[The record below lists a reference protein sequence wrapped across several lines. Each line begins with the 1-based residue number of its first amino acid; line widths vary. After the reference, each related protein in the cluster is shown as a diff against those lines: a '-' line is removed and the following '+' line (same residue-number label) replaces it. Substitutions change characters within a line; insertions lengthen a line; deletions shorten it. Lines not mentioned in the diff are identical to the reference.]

1 MATSK
6 VKTVS
11 IPELVE
17 SHKPKNFK
25 YKYIMKDDTIYDQ
38 LIDASYD
45 IDSLDTI
52 NDDMLIQ
59 EALKADYM
67 EYQRDIVAKAKVP
80 TILDNGV
87 IVSKKMVTKAD
98 KKLLCVKIGFFD
110 YNNIHYVSIKL
121 CYEKFDIIEIFIL
134 T

>member
-1 MATSK
+1 
-6 VKTVS
+6 
-11 IPELVE
+11 
-17 SHKPKNFK
+17 
-25 YKYIMKDDTIYDQ
+25 MKDDTIYDQ
-38 LIDASYD
+38 LIEASYD

-59 EALKADYM
+59 EALKADYL